1 MIKSISISALTDTVK
16 YAVFDVNEDS
26 IVTDFDS
33 LKKTGHV
40 IDESGYMAFFDPE
53 MISEDEIK
61 LIILKNKINEISKE
75 LKELEKIRKVI

>member
-1 MIKSISISALTDTVK
+1 MIKSISVSALTDTVK

-33 LKKTGHV
+33 LKKTGHA

-75 LKELEKIRKVI
+75 LKELEKYAK